1 MLGKKEKI
9 RYIVPV
15 ACPFDPR
22 IEKKEKDKVK
32 NYTDIKYEILKIWR
46 NEETKVY
53 IVPVIISTLGMVL
66 ENASRYLEVIE
77 FDGLEKLQKAC
88 LLGTGR
94 ILGKVID
101 CND

>member
-1 MLGKKEKI
+1 MLGKKEKS

-15 ACPFDPR
+15 ACPFDTR

-66 ENASRYLEVIE
+66 ENTSRYLEVIE

-88 LLGTGR
+88 SLGTGR